1 MGPSLQSSRVLIFLG
16 KQGQKRKSGSL
27 TQEPSFSGCISLKIK
42 KTFWKKKKKTTE
54 AHKAKPCCL
63 MNLEGANSFIDVLL
77 LEMPLKYYT
86 V

>member
-42 KTFWKKKKKTTE
+42 TILEKKKKTTE

>member
-42 KTFWKKKKKTTE
+42 KNILEKKTTE

-77 LEMPLKYYT
+77 LEMPLNYYT